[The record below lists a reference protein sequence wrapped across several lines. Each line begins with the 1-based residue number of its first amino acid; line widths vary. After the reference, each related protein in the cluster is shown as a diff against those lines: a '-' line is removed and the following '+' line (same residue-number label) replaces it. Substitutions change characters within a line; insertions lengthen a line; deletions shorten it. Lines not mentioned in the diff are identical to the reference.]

1 MLHPVRSGAHIANF
15 CFSMGNLAKTHGR
28 HVYCTF
34 YVISLKPCAHLDRQ
48 HVDVVRV
55 VGRIQPTRKVGSS
68 LHFEKQSQIKI
79 RKALFGLLT
88 SRY

>member
-55 VGRIQPTRKVGSS
+55 VGRIQPTRKVEVHYTLKNKAKLRSES
-68 LHFEKQSQIKI
+68 LS
-79 RKALFGLLT
+79 LVC
-88 SRY
+88 